1 MGRTIP
7 DGVLWQTPEWG
18 ALGIA
23 AGGAGQPV
31 RDMEA
36 HFRTKSG
43 GEIVAIAAADL
54 VVVEGRTCILTSL
67 MDITE
72 RVRAVAALRDSEH
85 RFAQAFH
92 ANPLP
97 MTIQSRGDG
106 RHLDVNDAALRHS
119 GYTRDEIIGRT
130 SRELGIHV
138 ATEQR
143 AWLREV
149 LDAEGRAR
157 DFELTFRT
165 KAGEQ
170 RQLLVSSE
178 VITYGGEEAVLSVS
192 LDITERKQLEAER
205 EARRMEVERESRAKD
220 EFLAMLGHE
229 LRNPLGTITNTLGVL
244 DRVVADEPTR
254 RLTGI
259 IGRQVTHLGRLV
271 DDLLDVARLTSGK
284 IDLRLGTPDLR
295 ALAARCLD
303 TFTEAGRTVAHRIVV
318 EGESVCVKGDPARLE
333 QVISNLLD
341 NALKYTPAGGEVRI
355 ITARAGADAIVR
367 VEDTGEGI
375 RNDLL
380 PKVFD
385 LFEQEP
391 QALDRARG
399 GLGLGLTLVKRLV
412 ELHGGSVSVTSAGPG
427 LGSEFTVRLPA
438 VEAVSPHGLA
448 PPAAAPGSG
457 RRVLIVEDNADA
469 RESLC
474 LFLQLVGHEVA
485 TAEDGPRG
493 LDTLQTFQP
502 DVAVIDVGLPG
513 MDGYA
518 LAHAIRQRPCGQRMC
533 LIALTGYGQA
543 EDQRRALDAGFDIHL
558 TKPVDPEKIQDLLAR
573 GCGDPG

>member
-1 MGRTIP
+1 
-7 DGVLWQTPEWG
+7 
-18 ALGIA
+18 
-23 AGGAGQPV
+23 
-31 RDMEA
+31 
-36 HFRTKSG
+36 
-43 GEIVAIAAADL
+43 
-54 VVVEGRTCILTSL
+54 
-67 MDITE
+67 
-72 RVRAVAALRDSEH
+72 
-85 RFAQAFH
+85 
-92 ANPLP
+92 
-97 MTIQSRGDG
+97 
-106 RHLDVNDAALRHS
+106 
-119 GYTRDEIIGRT
+119 
-130 SRELGIHV
+130 
-138 ATEQR
+138 
-143 AWLREV
+143 
-149 LDAEGRAR
+149 
-157 DFELTFRT
+157 
-165 KAGEQ
+165 
-170 RQLLVSSE
+170 
-178 VITYGGEEAVLSVS
+178 
-192 LDITERKQLEAER
+192 
-205 EARRMEVERESRAKD
+205 
-220 EFLAMLGHE
+220 
-229 LRNPLGTITNTLGVL
+229 
-244 DRVVADEPTR
+244 
-254 RLTGI
+254 
-259 IGRQVTHLGRLV
+259 
-271 DDLLDVARLTSGK
+271 
-284 IDLRLGTPDLR
+284 
-295 ALAARCLD
+295 

-318 EGESVCVKGDPARLE
+318 DGESVRVKGDPARLE
-333 QVISNLLD
+333 QVISNLVD

-375 RNDLL
+375 RDDLL

-399 GLGLGLTLVKRLV
+399 GLGLGLTLVKRLA

-438 VEAVSPHGLA
+438 VEAVPHDGLA
-448 PPAAAPGSG
+448 PPAAASGSG

-518 LAHAIRQRPCGQRMC
+518 LAHAIRQRPGGQRMC

-558 TKPVDPEKIQDLLAR
+558 TKPIDPEKIQHLLTR
-573 GCGDPG
+573 V

>member
-1 MGRTIP
+1 
-7 DGVLWQTPEWG
+7 
-18 ALGIA
+18 
-23 AGGAGQPV
+23 
-31 RDMEA
+31 
-36 HFRTKSG
+36 
-43 GEIVAIAAADL
+43 
-54 VVVEGRTCILTSL
+54 
-67 MDITE
+67 
-72 RVRAVAALRDSEH
+72 
-85 RFAQAFH
+85 
-92 ANPLP
+92 P
-97 MTIQSRGDG
+97 MTIQSRADG

-138 ATEQR
+138 AAEQR

-157 DFELTFRT
+157 NFEVTFRT

-244 DRVVADEPTR
+244 DRIVADEPTR

-295 ALAARCLD
+295 ELAARCLD

-318 EGESVCVKGDPARLE
+318 DGESVCVKGDPARLE

-375 RNDLL
+375 RDDLL

-385 LFEQEP
+385 LFAQEP

-412 ELHGGSVSVTSAGPG
+412 ELHGGSVSVTSTGPG

-438 VEAVSPHGLA
+438 VEAVPHDGLA

-485 TAEDGPRG
+485 TAEDGPRA
-493 LDTLQTFQP
+493 LATLQTFQP

-518 LAHAIRQRPCGQRMC
+518 VAHAIRQRPDGTRMC

-558 TKPVDPEKIQDLLAR
+558 TKPIDPEKIQHLLAR
-573 GCGDPG
+573 G